1 MGILLF
7 QGGIMSE
14 ENKGPAAFLGTYFD
28 RDTVLR
34 VARWAEI
41 LSWVVAVIYVA
52 DMILAVGVF
61 VLQTVRGFW
70 VWAGPTDMATNILL
84 IIERPFRG
92 IVYFVALQA
101 IGKALLILMDME
113 NNLRQAARK

>member
-1 MGILLF
+1 MTE
-7 QGGIMSE
+7 S
-14 ENKGPAAFLGTYFD
+14 KATSTFLGTYFD

-34 VARWAEI
+34 VARWADV
-41 LSWVVAVIYVA
+41 LSWVVVAVYVL
-52 DMILAVGVF
+52 DMAIASGAFILQIA
-61 VLQTVRGFW
+61 RGFW
-70 VWAGPTDMATNILL
+70 AGLGFTDLAMNTLI

-113 NNLRQAARK
+113 DSLRRAARK

>member
-1 MGILLF
+1 
-7 QGGIMSE
+7 MSE
-14 ENKGPAAFLGTYFD
+14 SKTTSKFLGTYFD

-41 LSWVVAVIYVA
+41 LSWVVVVVYVM
-52 DMILAVGVF
+52 DILLSAGTF
-61 VLQTVRGFW
+61 ILQIARGFW
-70 VWAGPTDMATNILL
+70 AGLGFTDLATNVLY

-113 NNLRQAARK
+113 ENLRSAARK

>member
-1 MGILLF
+1 
-7 QGGIMSE
+7 MSE
-14 ENKGPAAFLGTYFD
+14 ARGSSRFLGTYFE

-41 LSWVVAVIYVA
+41 LSWVVGVVYAL
-52 DMILAVGVF
+52 DILLAAAIF
-61 VLQTVRGFW
+61 ALQIARGFW
-70 VWAGPTDMATNILL
+70 VGLGFTDIAMNALL
-84 IIERPFRG
+84 IVERPFRG

-113 NNLRQAARK
+113 ENLRSMGKK

>member
-1 MGILLF
+1 MAE
-7 QGGIMSE
+7 SNE
-14 ENKGPAAFLGTYFD
+14 SPRFLGTYFD

-41 LSWVVAVIYVA
+41 LSWVV
-52 DMILAVGVF
+52 LAVYALDILLAAGVF
-61 VLQTVRGFW
+61 VLQVARGFW
-70 VWAGPTDMATNILL
+70 VGLGFTDIAMNVLL
-84 IIERPFRG
+84 IVERPFRG

-113 NNLRQAARK
+113 DNLRRMGRK